1 MGKFRSNIVRK
12 GKSPKTEAEYE
23 AEGRAKLERMVILS
37 SSSRKSAPKVTL
49 AKMSWDGGK

>member
-12 GKSPKTEAEYE
+12 GKPPKTEAEYE

-37 SSSRKSAPKVTL
+37 SSTRKSAPKVSL
-49 AKMSWDGGK
+49 AKMSWEE